1 MEVIPIGGLAL
12 SVIAGGIWALCA
24 GVVFI
29 YYALIR
35 ISKAIENLQ
44 VNASATSVGCP
55 SCSSWHNIDY
65 TDKENSDGS

>member
-1 MEVIPIGGLAL
+1 VDFTGVTILGFALVIIGCTVRIVAAL
-12 SVIAGGIWALCA
+12 DRITDAL
-24 GVVFI
+24 
-29 YYALIR
+29 
-35 ISKAIENLQ
+35 KKLQ